1 MDREL
6 DAGTRY
12 LRLGRRAAWVGGTI
26 ALAVAVLLL
35 LPGWLR
41 PSVVRSEIRT
51 GKVDRGPVEGI
62 VEASGTVIPA
72 FESVISSPVEARV
85 QKVLKRP
92 GEVVKAGE
100 AIL

>member
-6 DAGTRY
+6 EASYRY
-12 LRLGRRAAWVGGTI
+12 RRLGRRAAWGGGGV
-26 ALAVAVLLL
+26 ALAVVVLLL

-41 PSVVRSEIRT
+41 PSVARAEIRT

-72 FESVISSPVEARV
+72 FQLRF
-85 QKVLKRP
+85 
-92 GEVVKAGE
+92 E
-100 AIL
+100 AIGRPEPAGNTVR